1 MIQINEI
8 VKDNILHMHFN
19 EMDASEKTFEI
30 ISLKT
35 NKVIF
40 KGSINGRTKSAC
52 YFVGD
57 WPKGEYQFKSD
68 SISLD
73 FKII

>member
-1 MIQINEI
+1 MIQVNEI
-8 VKDNILHMHFN
+8 VKDNILHLQFN
-19 EMDASEKTFEI
+19 DMIGIEKTFEI
-30 ISLKT
+30 ISQKT
-35 NKVIF
+35 NKVYF

-57 WPKGEYQFKSD
+57 WPKGEYQLKSD